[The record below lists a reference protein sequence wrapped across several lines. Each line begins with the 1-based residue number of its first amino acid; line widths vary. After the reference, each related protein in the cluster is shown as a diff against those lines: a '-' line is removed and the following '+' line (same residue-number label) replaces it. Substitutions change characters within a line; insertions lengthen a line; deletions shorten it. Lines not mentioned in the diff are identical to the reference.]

1 MNKMR
6 KKIHL
11 KTKYKKKKKSNLLL
25 FAVIFVFICTYF
37 VIDFVGRILGNNLIK
52 YAEVEVGRIARY
64 VVNYAVTTKNI
75 KELEFNDLFIVTK
88 NNNDEIQTVDF
99 DPVVVNTVLNA
110 ITETVIAH
118 FKAIEEGELD
128 VIDLSNSFLINTDI
142 DKLRQGIVAEIPI
155 GVVTGNTLLSN
166 LGPKLPVK
174 LSIAGEIES
183 ELETEIKYY
192 GINNALI
199 TVYVNIEVSEQ
210 IYMPIATGRVVI
222 SQKIPIAI
230 KLMQG
235 VVPNAYFGNLD
246 SSTVINGIVK

>member
-1 MNKMR
+1 MR
-6 KKIHL
+6 KRIKL
-11 KTKYKKKKKSNLLL
+11 KAPSKRKWSFL
-25 FAVIFVFICTYF
+25 VITFILICIGTYF
-37 VIDFVGRILGNNLIK
+37 IIDFIGRVLGNNLIK

-75 KELEFNDLFIVTK
+75 QALEFNDLFIVSK
-88 NNNDEIQTVDF
+88 NKNDEIQTVDF
-99 DPVVVNTVLNA
+99 DPVVVNNVLNS

-118 FKAIEEGELD
+118 FKAIEEGNLD

-142 DKLRQGIVAEIPI
+142 DKLKQGIVAEIPI
-155 GVVTGNTLLSN
+155 GIVTGNTLLSN

-183 ELETEIKYY
+183 ELETEVKYY

-199 TVYVNIEVSEQ
+199 TIYVNINVSEQ
-210 IYMPIATGRVVI
+210 IYMPIATGKVVI

-235 VVPNAYFGNLD
+235 VVPNAYFGNL
-246 SSTVINGIVK
+246 NGTIGS